1 MLGKKVIVKS
11 AGYEGKTG
19 NIVDITD
26 FKAVYDMFKIE
37 FDAFS
42 NVWNTDKEI
51 WLFKHQFEVL

>member
-26 FKAVYDMFKIE
+26 FKAVHDMFKIE
-37 FDAFS
+37 FDVFS